1 MQSRILVSV
10 ILLYLRQD
18 TMLEC
23 QPPHPTG
30 DASERDY
37 RPDTPE
43 QKEPRHD
50 LSREVG
56 ALACGDACPYRGE
69 LDSQET
75 DRSPTQAKGREHMAS
90 SIAELQPTAG
100 IRSILVAMRQAIS
113 VHARKHSLRHTH
125 TQTGHLRRDTNGKEP
140 DTDTEP
146 VDDEQYVFLT
156 SHPDISRSPIKV
168 KIPRKLYEGLYE
180 RGSFFSKEIE
190 VLQRRIDH
198 YEDLYKRLVK
208 WEQNGF
214 ADTEEKMLALV
225 NLQLQVIGSIDR
237 LRDRIGEIE
246 CGPYRYEVVSS
257 VAG

>member
-1 MQSRILVSV
+1 MPK
-10 ILLYLRQD
+10 Y
-18 TMLEC
+18 
-23 QPPHPTG
+23 QPPHKPG
-30 DASERDY
+30 DTAEQCHHPDIPEREDL
-37 RPDTPE
+37 
-43 QKEPRHD
+43 RHD

-56 ALACGDACPYRGE
+56 ALACGPACPHYPGE

-180 RGSFFSKEIE
+180 RGSFF
-190 VLQRRIDH
+190 Q
-198 YEDLYKRLVK
+198 KRSRFFSA
-208 WEQNGF
+208 E
-214 ADTEEKMLALV
+214 
-225 NLQLQVIGSIDR
+225 
-237 LRDRIGEIE
+237 
-246 CGPYRYEVVSS
+246 
-257 VAG
+257 